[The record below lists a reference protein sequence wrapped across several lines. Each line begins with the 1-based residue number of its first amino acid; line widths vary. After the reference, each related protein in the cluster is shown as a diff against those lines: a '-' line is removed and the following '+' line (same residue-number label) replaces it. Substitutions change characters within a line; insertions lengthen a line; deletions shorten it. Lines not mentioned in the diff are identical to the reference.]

1 MNGWTSGAVALIAV
15 ALAGCETL
23 NGPDAY
29 ANAQAQ
35 KQDCKATVVTSTADS
50 MRMQN
55 QKGIDTD
62 EMRRAEGTLALGR
75 LKLNEPR
82 ALRNPI
88 APEDSV
94 TSKALRDC

>member
-1 MNGWTSGAVALIAV
+1 MNRWTIGTLAVLALG
-15 ALAGCETL
+15 LAGCETV
-23 NGPDAY
+23 NGPQAY
-29 ANAQAQ
+29 ANAEAQ

-55 QKGIDTD
+55 QPGIDTD
-62 EMRRAEGTLALGR
+62 DMRRTEGTLALGR

-82 ALRNPI
+82 ALRHPI